1 MTKTLCTCP
10 CHQRLKLSFIEQ
22 CGHLET
28 TFVTCLS
35 SVEEHLTTCDNCVA
49 ITFEHECVLGLNDQR
64 PILAK
69 LEYVGWVE
77 NIQKIMGC

>member
-1 MTKTLCTCP
+1 
-10 CHQRLKLSFIEQ
+10 
-22 CGHLET
+22 
-28 TFVTCLS
+28 VTCLS